1 VKTTAIY
8 SISDI
13 FRVIAGTT
21 LGLILF
27 LDAQAEAKLVS
38 HTPTTKTSTVV
49 TVDHAKNSQMESLE
63 PSALNDHYLNRETP
77 KQTISGSA
85 DVTQLDYDHC
95 HFNESHQH
103 HHCYEAEE
111 HTHEETNAYTS
122 YRTSR
127 PTRRYYTSTGHHRSY
142 RHSAY
147 EHASRR
153 YAEHTKRNS
162 WNAIAL
168 GLVIGSP
175 LAYSHNHLKRGRY
188 GSRYRGH
195 RNGSYHPR
203 GYRDRGYHDRGYH
216 GRGYDKRGHHHRGNP
231 HGGGNRRERHE

>member
-1 VKTTAIY
+1 M
-8 SISDI
+8 
-13 FRVIAGTT
+13 
-21 LGLILF
+21 L
-27 LDAQAEAKLVS
+27 LDAQAEAKLVP
-38 HTPTTKTSTVV
+38 HTPTTKTSAVV

-63 PSALNDHYLNRETP
+63 PSVLNDQYLIRETP
-77 KQTISGSA
+77 TQTVAGSA
-85 DVTQLDYDHC
+85 DVTEFDYDHC

-111 HTHEETNAYTS
+111 HTHEESSAYTN

-127 PTRRYYTSTGHHRSY
+127 PTRRYYTSTNHHRSY

-153 YAEHTKRNS
+153 YAEHKRRDS

-168 GLVIGSP
+168 GLAIGLP
-175 LAYSHNHLKRGRY
+175 LAYSHNHLDRGRY

-195 RNGSYHPR
+195 RNGSYHVEAIMIEAIMVKVMINVVIVTEATRMGAAIGVTATSDSSYNRNGLSLPR
-203 GYRDRGYHDRGYH
+203 QNASIARLS
-216 GRGYDKRGHHHRGNP
+216 
-231 HGGGNRRERHE
+231 

>member
-1 VKTTAIY
+1 MKTTSIN

-13 FRVIAGTT
+13 FRIIVGTT
-21 LGLILF
+21 LGLIVCLN
-27 LDAQAEAKLVS
+27 AQAEAKLVS
-38 HTPTTKTSTVV
+38 HTPTTKTSTVI

-77 KQTISGSA
+77 TQTVSGYA
-85 DVTQLDYDHC
+85 DVTEFDYDHC

-111 HTHEETNAYTS
+111 HTHEETSAYTS

-127 PTRRYYTSTGHHRSY
+127 PTRRYYTSPNHRRSY

-147 EHASRR
+147 EYASRG
-153 YAEHTKRNS
+153 YAEHKKRDS

-168 GLVIGSP
+168 GLAIGLP

-195 RNGSYHPR
+195 RNDSYHRR
-203 GYRDRGYHDRGYH
+203 GYRDRGYHGQ
-216 GRGYDKRGHHHRGNP
+216 GNDKRGHRHRGDP
-231 HGGGNRRERHE
+231 HGGGNRRDRH

>member
-1 VKTTAIY
+1 M
-8 SISDI
+8 
-13 FRVIAGTT
+13 
-21 LGLILF
+21 L

-38 HTPTTKTSTVV
+38 HTPTTKTSAVV
-49 TVDHAKNSQMESLE
+49 TIDHANSQMKSLE
-63 PSALNDHYLNRETP
+63 PSVLNDQYLIRETP
-77 KQTISGSA
+77 TQTVVGSA
-85 DVTQLDYDHC
+85 DVTEFDYDHC

-111 HTHEETNAYTS
+111 HTHEESSADTN
-122 YRTSR
+122 YRASR
-127 PTRRYYTSTGHHRSY
+127 PTRRYYTSTNHHRSY

-195 RNGSYHPR
+195 RNGSYHP
-203 GYRDRGYHDRGYH
+203 
-216 GRGYDKRGHHHRGNP
+216 
-231 HGGGNRRERHE
+231 

>member
-1 VKTTAIY
+1 M
-8 SISDI
+8 
-13 FRVIAGTT
+13 
-21 LGLILF
+21 F

-77 KQTISGSA
+77 TQTISGSA
-85 DVTQLDYDHC
+85 DVTELDYDHC

-111 HTHEETNAYTS
+111 HTHEETSAYTS

-153 YAEHTKRNS
+153 YAEHTKRDS

-168 GLVIGSP
+168 GLAIGLP

-195 RNGSYHPR
+195 RNGSYHRR
-203 GYRDRGYHDRGYH
+203 GYRDRGYHVRL
-216 GRGYDKRGHHHRGNP
+216 R
-231 HGGGNRRERHE
+231 